1 MLGDTLTFTLG
12 GTGGTAKVLS
22 KINQDKYSAEYLLRS
37 STDEVRA
44 RVRHSKETVKNGSPA
59 MERHNVELT
68 QTVFAAADVP
78 EKVRQ
83 CYIVLRTQV
92 GDDLTLN
99 VDVAQAVAL
108 FMTESNLTKLT
119 GWES

>member
-12 GTGGTAKVLS
+12 GSGGTAKVLS

-44 RVRHSKETVKNGSPA
+44 RVRHTKEGVKNGSPA

-68 QTVFAAADVP
+68 QTVFATSSAPAM
-78 EKVRQ
+78 VRQ
-83 CYIVLRTQV
+83 CYVVLRTQV
-92 GDDLTLN
+92 GDDLALN
-99 VDVAQAVAL
+99 VDVAQALAF
-108 FMTESNLTKLT
+108 FMTEANLTKLT